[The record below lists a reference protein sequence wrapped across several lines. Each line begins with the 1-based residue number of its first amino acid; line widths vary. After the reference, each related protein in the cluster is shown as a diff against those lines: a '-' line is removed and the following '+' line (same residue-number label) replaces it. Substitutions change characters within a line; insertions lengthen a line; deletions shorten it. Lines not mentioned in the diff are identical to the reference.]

1 MLIAKVQDGTVLEVG
16 EHKAMFISNVFPD
29 SGPTAEWMTEH
40 SCMHVNLFKP
50 HDRLTEVIEPCA
62 PYIEGDWVYK
72 IQVRNMTNEE
82 IEAQKASAMSQL
94 RAQRNQLLQA
104 TDWRYRKD
112 LITTPEWD
120 AYCQALRD
128 FPATVEDA
136 RLPYT
141 FPTAPTN

>member
-1 MLIAKVQDGTVLEVG
+1 MLIAKVENGTVLEVA
-16 EHKAMFISNVFPD
+16 EHQTMFISNAFPD
-29 SGPTAEWMTEH
+29 GVTAEWLAEH
-40 SCMHVNLFKP
+40 SCMPVNLFKP

-62 PYIEGDWVYK
+62 PYIEGEWVYT

-82 IEAQKASAMSQL
+82 IEAQKQSAMAQL
-94 RAQRNQLLQA
+94 RTDRNRLLAA

-112 LITTPEWD
+112 LTTTAEWD

-128 FPATVEDA
+128 FPTTVEDA

-141 FPTAPTN
+141 FPVSPTN